1 MQATRN
7 YQAADLTVGSV
18 HVNAPLTNLAIKFPL
33 PDFVA
38 ERVFPVIPVNKESDV
53 YYVFNREE
61 LLDVDD
67 LRAAGAEANE
77 IAWDVDTASYLAEE
91 YALKYLVPKRVADNS
106 DPPVRPAMSG
116 VEKLKQALMLRQE
129 RRVQAIVQSAAIITN
144 TAAPAINWNAA
155 GAIIETDVDN
165 AKNAMRQNAGVI
177 PNAILMNYQVSHVV
191 KRWLKATAWTSY
203 AEWLTKD
210 VLPPNLWGME
220 TIVAGAVRNTAN
232 AAAAEALADVWNDNV
247 LLFYKQP
254 SPSIDAVSLGYIFRA
269 QNWTT
274 VDWWENARKGT
285 FYEVSV
291 IEDELLTAVQAGYLL
306 TGVLT

>member
-1 MQATRN
+1 MLAPRT
-7 YQAADLTVGSV
+7 YQAADLTTGSV

-53 YYVFNREE
+53 YYIFNREE
-61 LLDVDD
+61 LLDYDD
-67 LRAAGAEANE
+67 LRAAGAESNE
-77 IAWDVDTASYLAEE
+77 IAWDVDTDSYLAEE

-106 DPPVRPAMSG
+106 DPPVRPAMTA

-144 TAAPAINWNAA
+144 NATPAINWDAA

-165 AKNAMRQNAGVI
+165 AKNQMRLNSGLI

-191 KRWLKATAWTSY
+191 KRWLKATAYTTFK
-203 AEWLTKD
+203 EWLDQDK
-210 VLPPNLWGME
+210 LPPVLWDME
-220 TIVAGAVRNTAN
+220 TVVAGAVRNTAN
-232 AAAAEALADVWNDNV
+232 AAAAEVLADVWNDNV
-247 LLFYKQP
+247 LLFFKQP
-254 SPSIDAVSLGYIFRA
+254 SPSIDSVALGYIFRA
-269 QNWTT
+269 QNWMT

-291 IEDELLTAVQAGYLL
+291 IQDELLTAVQAGYLL
-306 TGVLT
+306 IDVIS